1 MLINYVPGIECR
13 VAVVR
18 EGRLEEL
25 HSERMDAVSHVGN
38 IYVGRVVN
46 VEPAIQAAFIDFGL
60 EENGF
65 LHVTDV
71 HPRYFPGED
80 EETTEL
86 VGKKTP
92 RRERPPIQAC
102 LKRGQEVIVQV
113 LKEGIGAKGPTLTSY
128 LSVPG
133 RFLVMMP
140 FMDKV
145 GVSRRVE
152 DEDQRREMRAVLDQL
167 DLPEG
172 FGFILRTAG
181 MEETKTSLK
190 RDLAYL
196 QRLWKDMQR
205 RLAQGNKPRL
215 LYAESDLLMRCLRD
229 VLTGEIDEVIVD
241 EAGAIRRAARFLKIV
256 SPRGGPRLLK
266 QADDTPL
273 FHAFGIEPQIR
284 QMHEREVPLPSGGGL
299 VIDEAEAL
307 VAIDVNSGRM
317 RDNRDAE
324 TTAYKTNCEAV
335 DEICRQLRLR
345 DLGGVI
351 ILDLIDMRSKKHQR
365 DIETRI
371 RDNLKRDRAHSKAL
385 PISQFGI
392 VEMTRQRMRGS
403 HRSQHFAPCPSCTGR
418 GLLQRPASA
427 LGEALR
433 ELGWILHQ
441 PRVHKAEMA
450 VAARMA
456 GELLSTGRQR
466 LARLERV
473 TGKHVEVRISESAP
487 LDRVTFYAYD
497 DRGADIDV
505 EKLPAPTQ
513 PKNLEVWVEPVGAE
527 DDWTRDPSEEA
538 AALHRAETEAE
549 AAIAAQME
557 ANEAAAADAE
567 DLGPEELEEG
577 GFEPLDHVAATGGKK
592 KRRRRRGGRGGESAA
607 PAPQQQPQRQQ
618 QRPAEPARP
627 AAPRDEAHGEHDDA
641 HAPGE
646 GGGKKRRRRRRRR
659 GGRGGAGGEGGG
671 FENGLAQATDLGAT
685 GAAPIPPTGAGPRGD
700 SWDLE
705 PVHVPAI
712 RAATTPPPAARPAP
726 AALNGE
732 AAHHEDD
739 EDQDHH
745 GAPGNGEAPTG
756 EGGGKKRRRRRRR
769 RGGKGGGEGGPNGG
783 PSPAHPNDASDD
795 HEPARS
801 AGMVD
806 EPPARQT
813 EPVTASDVEAP
824 EGSGEIVVKKKRRR
838 RGGRGRKKAGTGADG
853 ASESG
858 GEASE

>member
-1 MLINYVPGIECR
+1 MSKNQMLINYVPGVECR

-46 VEPAIQAAFIDFGL
+46 VEPAIQAAFVDFGL

-80 EETTEL
+80 EETKEL

-113 LKEGIGAKGPTLTSY
+113 LKEGIGVKGPTLTSY

-167 DLPEG
+167 DLPDG

-229 VLTGEIDEVIVD
+229 VLTGEVDEVVVD

-256 SPRGGPRLLK
+256 SPRGGPRLLRHVD
-266 QADDTPL
+266 ATPL
-273 FHAFGIEPQIR
+273 FHAFGVEPQIR

-365 DIETRI
+365 DIEQRI
-371 RDNLKRDRAHSKAL
+371 RDNLKRDRAHSKTL

-403 HRSQHFAPCPSCTGR
+403 HRTQHFAPCPSCAGR

-427 LGEALR
+427 MGEALR
-433 ELGWILHQ
+433 ELGWVLHQ

-450 VAARMA
+450 VAARLA

-466 LARLERV
+466 LARLERL
-473 TGKHVEVRISESAP
+473 TGKHVDVRISESAP

-505 EKLPAPTQ
+505 DKLPAPAM
-513 PKNLEVWVEPVGAE
+513 PKNLEVWAEPVGAE
-527 DDWTRDPSEEA
+527 DDWTSDPSEEA
-538 AALHRAETEAE
+538 AALVRAEVEAE
-549 AAIAAQME
+549 AAVAAQME
-557 ANEAAAADAE
+557 AHDAAAAESE
-567 DLGPEELEEG
+567 DMGPDELEEG
-577 GFEPLDHVAATGGKK
+577 GFEPLDHVAATGKK
-592 KRRRRRGGRGGESAA
+592 KRRRRRRGGRGDDDA
-607 PAPQQQPQRQQ
+607 PAPQPEPRRLQPAPQ
-618 QRPAEPARP
+618 PRP
-627 AAPRDEAHGEHDDA
+627 AAEPHAEGGEG
-641 HAPGE
+641 GE

-659 GGRGGAGGEGGG
+659 GKGGGENGQASG
-671 FENGLAQATDLGAT
+671 FGEPHTVEAADT
-685 GAAPIPPTGAGPRGD
+685 GAPPTGSGLRGD

-705 PVHVPAI
+705 PVHVPAL
-712 RAATTPPPAARPAP
+712 RGTAQPAPRPAP
-726 AALNGE
+726 AV
-732 AAHHEDD
+732 
-739 EDQDHH
+739 DQDLGDDQTDGSHGSA
-745 GAPGNGEAPTG
+745 GAPDGQG

-769 RGGKGGGEGGPNGG
+769 RGKGGGANGEQAPQGG
-783 PSPAHPNDASDD
+783 AHGDEHD
-795 HEPARS
+795 EPDGA
-801 AGMVD
+801 AGMV
-806 EPPARQT
+806 E
-813 EPVTASDVEAP
+813 EPVREPREIVSAQEPEAAP
-824 EGSGEIVVKKKRRR
+824 QDAEGEPGEVGEVVVKKKRRR
-838 RGGRGRKKAGTGADG
+838 RGGRGRKKAGATTEAPSAEPD
-853 ASESG
+853 ASDD
-858 GEASE
+858 

>member
-1 MLINYVPGIECR
+1 MLINYVPGVECR

-18 EGRLEEL
+18 DGRLEEL

-38 IYVGRVVN
+38 IYVGRVSN

-113 LKEGIGAKGPTLTSY
+113 LKEGIGVKGPTLTSY

-152 DEDQRREMRAVLDQL
+152 DEEQRREMRAVLDQL
-167 DLPEG
+167 DLPDG

-181 MEETKTSLK
+181 MAETKTSLK

-205 RLAQGNKPRL
+205 RLGQGNKPRL

-229 VLTGEIDEVIVD
+229 VLTGDIEEVIVD
-241 EAGAIRRAARFLKIV
+241 DPGAIRRAARFLKIV
-256 SPRGGPRLLK
+256 SPRGGPRLLRHV
-266 QADDTPL
+266 DSTPL
-273 FHAFGIEPQIR
+273 FHAFGVERQIH
-284 QMHEREVPLPSGGGL
+284 QMHEREVPLPSGGSI

-365 DIETRI
+365 DIETRL

-385 PISQFGI
+385 TISQFGI

-403 HRSQHFAPCPSCTGR
+403 HRSQHFAPCPACHGR

-427 LGEALR
+427 MGEALR

-441 PRVHKAEMA
+441 PRVHKAEMV
-450 VAARMA
+450 VAARLA
-456 GELLSTGRQR
+456 GELLSGGRQR
-466 LARLERV
+466 LGRLERV
-473 TGKHVEVRISESAP
+473 TGKQVEVRISESAP
-487 LDRVTFYAYD
+487 LDRVGFYAYD
-497 DRGADIDV
+497 DRGSDIDL
-505 EKLPAPTQ
+505 EKIPAPTS
-513 PKNLEVWVEPVGAE
+513 PKELEVWVEPVGTDE
-527 DDWTRDPSEEA
+527 DWTSDPAAEA
-538 AALHRAETEAE
+538 AALAKAESEAE

-557 ANEAAAADAE
+557 SMENAAADAE
-567 DLGPEELEEG
+567 DMGPEEMEEG
-577 GFEPLDHVAATGGKK
+577 GFAPMEHAAATGKK
-592 KRRRRRGGRGGESAA
+592 KRRRRRRGGRDGEDEA
-607 PAPQQQPQRQQ
+607 PKPQQQQQ
-618 QRPAEPARP
+618 QPRPQAQPAQ
-627 AAPRDEAHGEHDDA
+627 GEHGA
-641 HAPGE
+641 EGE

-659 GGRGGAGGEGGG
+659 GKGGGEASGIAEAAVAGASG
-671 FENGLAQATDLGAT
+671 DADLA
-685 GAAPIPPTGAGPRGD
+685 PPTGGGLRGD

-705 PVHVPAI
+705 PSALAQAQ
-712 RAATTPPPAARPAP
+712 RAAAK
-726 AALNGE
+726 
-732 AAHHEDD
+732 HEDEEVPSANGAGSHDGEHHD
-739 EDQDHH
+739 EQH
-745 GAPGNGEAPTG
+745 GG

-769 RGGKGGGEGGPNGG
+769 GRGGSGGAGNGQAQSSNDGAPAEPAHEDGGSGDGASDSNEAPAQGGDAPEGGEG
-783 PSPAHPNDASDD
+783 
-795 HEPARS
+795 E
-801 AGMVD
+801 V
-806 EPPARQT
+806 
-813 EPVTASDVEAP
+813 
-824 EGSGEIVVKKKRRR
+824 VVKKKRRR
-838 RGGRGRKKAGTGADG
+838 RGGRGRGRGKQQE
-853 ASESG
+853 ASGEG
-858 GEASE
+858 GEPAPASASSGDSGAAE